1 MSKGKVIVVDD
12 DAFVLKSVRATL
24 EAAGYEVTTYTSP
37 IAVPLELREQKPDL
51 VLLDV
56 TMPGVVAHDAVK
68 GMKRLRVMEGIP
80 IVLFSSK
87 EDAELA
93 AVVQSAGA
101 TGYIRKGREL
111 DLVTG
116 VAKYMAAAAR

>member
-24 EAAGYEVTTYTSP
+24 EAAGYEVATYTSP
-37 IAVPLELREQKPDL
+37 ITVPLELREQKPDL

-56 TMPGVVAHDAVK
+56 TMPGLVTQDAVK
-68 GMKRLRVMEGIP
+68 GMKRLRIMDGIP

-87 EDAELA
+87 EEDELA
-93 AVVQSAGA
+93 AVVASSGA
-101 TGYIRKGREL
+101 TGYISKGREL

-116 VAKYMAAAAR
+116 VARYMAAMR